1 MTRSFSLATYMG
13 RIRSLIRK
21 ELLAVWRDPKSRT
34 VLIVPPLVQLLVFGF
49 AATLEVR
56 NVTIAVLDKDNSAV
70 SRELLAR
77 FEGSPTFT
85 HILRLTHEREIA
97 TVLDERRALAVLHID
112 QTFSRE
118 LLSGGSATVQVLLDG
133 RRSNAA
139 LILQGYIGEIL
150 AGFNAQYE
158 TAAQTPRPPPVLVVR
173 AWFNPNLFTRWAI
186 VPGLIGILTM
196 LIGLVVTAL
205 SVAREREL
213 GTLEQLLVTP
223 LTPTQVMIGK
233 TVPALIIGLA
243 EGTVILLAAV
253 WLFGIPFTGSL
264 ALLYLS
270 LLVFLFAVI
279 GMGLF
284 ISALVKTQQQAIL
297 GAFLFMVPSVI
308 LSGFATPVENM
319 PDWLQHATQINPL
332 RHFLVIVRGLFLK
345 DMGWDVLVHSLWP
358 MAVIA
363 LVTLPLAGRLF
374 RHRLY

>member
-1 MTRSFSLATYMG
+1 M
-13 RIRSLIRK
+13 
-21 ELLAVWRDPKSRT
+21 
-34 VLIVPPLVQLLVFGF
+34 VLIVPPLAQLMVFAF

-56 NVTIAVLDKDNSAV
+56 NVTLAVLDEDNTAV

-77 FEGSPTFT
+77 FEGSTTFT
-85 HILRLTHEREIA
+85 RILRLTHESEIA
-97 TVLDERRALAVLHID
+97 QVIDERRALAVLHIG
-112 QTFSRE
+112 QTFSRD
-118 LLSGGSATVQVLLDG
+118 LLAGKTAQVQVLLDG

-150 AGFNAQYE
+150 AGFNAQWE
-158 TAAQTPRPPPVLVVR
+158 AAAQAPRPPPVLVVR

-196 LIGLVVTAL
+196 MIGLVVTAL

-253 WLFGIPFTGSL
+253 YVFSIPFTGSL

-284 ISALVKTQQQAIL
+284 ISALVETQQQAIL

-319 PDWLQHATQINPL
+319 PEWLQHATMANPL

-345 DMGWDVLVHSLWP
+345 DMGWDVVAHSLWP
-358 MAVIA
+358 MVAIAV
-363 LVTLPLAGRLF
+363 VTLPLAGRLF
-374 RHRLY
+374 RHRLQ

>member
-1 MTRSFSLATYMG
+1 MFGFRPLTAYPG
-13 RIRSLIRK
+13 AIRALIRK
-21 ELLAVWRDPKSRT
+21 ELLAVWRDGKSRM
-34 VLIVPPLVQLLVFGF
+34 VLIMPPLVQLFVFGF

-56 NVTIAVLDKDNSAV
+56 NVTLAVLDEDRSAA
-70 SRELLAR
+70 SLELVAR
-77 FEGSPTFT
+77 FEGAPTFT
-85 HILRLTHEREIA
+85 RILRLTHESEIA
-97 TVLDERRALAVLHID
+97 PVLDERRALAVLHVGR
-112 QTFSRE
+112 TFARD
-118 LLSGGSATVQVLLDG
+118 LLSGGTAKVQVLLDG

-139 LILQGYIGEIL
+139 LILQGYVGEII
-150 AGFNAQYE
+150 ARFNAQW
-158 TAAQTPRPPPVLVVR
+158 TAATSPARPPPVLVTR

-223 LTPTQVMIGK
+223 LTPAQIMIGK

-243 EGTVILLAAV
+243 EGSVILAAAV
-253 WLFGIPFTGSL
+253 WLFRIPFTGSL

-270 LLVFLFAVI
+270 LLVFLLAVI

-297 GAFLFMVPSVI
+297 GAFLFMVPAVI
-308 LSGFATPVENM
+308 LSGFATPINSM
-319 PDWLQHATQINPL
+319 PEWLQTATLVNPL

-345 DMGWDVLVHSLWP
+345 DMGWDVMVHSLWP
-358 MAVIA
+358 MALIA
-363 LVTLPLAGRLF
+363 LVTLPMAGRLF
-374 RHRLY
+374 RRRLY